1 MCEVIFLSFLL
12 LFFGAKGVCRN
23 QTPIQNIALTGNI
36 GSKYDGSLCNLVL
49 QKPIQPQTR
58 ETPQM
63 TCLQQLRD
71 MQSARELAADSLFLY
86 AI

>member
-1 MCEVIFLSFLL
+1 MFL
-12 LFFGAKGVCRN
+12 GAKGVSRN
-23 QTPIQNIALTGNI
+23 KTPIQNITLKGNI
-36 GSKYDGSLCNLVL
+36 GSKYDGSLCNLDL

-63 TCLQQLRD
+63 TCSQQLCD